1 VVAPVQDSIV
11 ITATKS
17 ELRYPWHR
25 FKARRETTPG
35 LSHTRED
42 VTEAAMEL
50 RRLASWFLRP
60 SLTGRG
66 TYPVAAMDTI
76 LSKGRAAQEMFD
88 YCLESGVIV
97 RQPPLYKFIEPA
109 PVLAIKQL
117 DLDNPQL
124 QTFLHSYLD
133 R

>member
-1 VVAPVQDSIV
+1 
-11 ITATKS
+11 
-17 ELRYPWHR
+17 
-25 FKARRETTPG
+25 
-35 LSHTRED
+35 
-42 VTEAAMEL
+42 
-50 RRLASWFLRP
+50 
-60 SLTGRG
+60 
-66 TYPVAAMDTI
+66 
-76 LSKGRAAQEMFD
+76 MFD